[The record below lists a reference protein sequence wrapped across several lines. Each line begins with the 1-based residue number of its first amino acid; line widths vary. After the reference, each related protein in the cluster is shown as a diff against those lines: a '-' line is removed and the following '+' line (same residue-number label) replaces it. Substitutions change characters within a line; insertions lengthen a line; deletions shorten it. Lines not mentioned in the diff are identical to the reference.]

1 MSDEKNANAGP
12 ESRAEAQDALETE
25 RVEELFAT
33 KPYESASGAAEESA
47 GAASAAPTAATAA
60 PGSAG
65 TTASATLPDA
75 EPAWLQNWG
84 KSERTTPR
92 IRWAGIV
99 WGLVFA
105 ATGWFALWTML
116 AEQRRAQ
123 FSDWILSLG
132 NGGWAVVA
140 ACAIG
145 GLILVIG
152 LISGLRAAT
161 RKA

>member
-1 MSDEKNANAGP
+1 MTDEKNAAAAAQDAP
-12 ESRAEAQDALETE
+12 EAQDALETE

-33 KPYESASGAAEESA
+33 KPYEQAAEAAAAEGL
-47 GAASAAPTAATAA
+47 GAASAAPAT
-60 PGSAG
+60 SA
-65 TTASATLPDA
+65 TSATLPDA

-84 KSERTTPR
+84 KSQRTTPR
-92 IRWAGIV
+92 IRWGGIV

-116 AEQRRAQ
+116 AEERRAQ
-123 FSDWILSLG
+123 FSDWILSLD

-145 GLILVIG
+145 GLMLVIG
-152 LISGLRAAT
+152 LNSGLRAAT